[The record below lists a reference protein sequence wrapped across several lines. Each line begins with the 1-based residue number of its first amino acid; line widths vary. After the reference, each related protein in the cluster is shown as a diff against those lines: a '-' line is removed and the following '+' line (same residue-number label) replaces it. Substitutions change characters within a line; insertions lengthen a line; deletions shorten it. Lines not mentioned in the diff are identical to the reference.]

1 MPDKKKSPEFVV
13 TDRRKFTSEGELREE
28 TTPPEAPAAPPP
40 MASPATPAS
49 AATPATPTAVASPS
63 ATASVPEPPAA
74 PDDIPPPPSPDEQ
87 RASQDAYQGRR
98 LEVPDAS
105 GQGRTHDYQMTF
117 ERLVASL
124 YMTAMVQM
132 GLIREEGAEPLADL
146 VGAQQ
151 TIDTIGL
158 LAEKT
163 SGNLTDAEVGLLQN
177 SLYELRMAFVEITN
191 ALARPPQPPGG
202 GPR

>member
-1 MPDKKKSPEFVV
+1 MPDKNKTPEFVV
-13 TDRRKFTSEGELREE
+13 TDRRKFTPEGERRDEAAS
-28 TTPPEAPAAPPP
+28 PSEAPTAPPP
-40 MASPATPAS
+40 AASPATPADACPS
-49 AATPATPTAVASPS
+49 AEASVEQSPS
-63 ATASVPEPPAA
+63 APH
-74 PDDIPPPPSPDEQ
+74 DIPPPPTPDEQ

-98 LEVPDAS
+98 LGVPDAS
-105 GQGRTHDYQMTF
+105 GHDRAHDHQMTF

-124 YMTAMVQM
+124 YMTAMVQL

-163 SGNLTDAEVGLLQN
+163 RGNLTDAEVALLQN

>member
-1 MPDKKKSPEFVV
+1 MPDKNKSPEFVV

-28 TTPPEAPAAPPP
+28 PAPPPEAPAAPAPP
-40 MASPATPAS
+40 APVETPQATTGGAEP
-49 AATPATPTAVASPS
+49 PPS
-63 ATASVPEPPAA
+63 AR
-74 PDDIPPPPSPDEQ
+74 DIPPPPSADEQ
-87 RASQDAYQGRR
+87 RASHDAYQGRR
-98 LEVPDAS
+98 LGV
-105 GQGRTHDYQMTF
+105 QGAARSHADDFQMTF

-124 YMTAMVQM
+124 YMTAMVQL

-163 SGNLTDAEVGLLQN
+163 RGNLTDAEASLLQN

-202 GPR
+202 GVK

>member
-1 MPDKKKSPEFVV
+1 RLGVQGAGRS
-13 TDRRKFTSEGELREE
+13 R
-28 TTPPEAPAAPPP
+28 A
-40 MASPATPAS
+40 
-49 AATPATPTAVASPS
+49 
-63 ATASVPEPPAA
+63 
-74 PDDIPPPPSPDEQ
+74 DDF
-87 RASQDAYQGRR
+87 
-98 LEVPDAS
+98 
-105 GQGRTHDYQMTF
+105 QMTF
-117 ERLVASL
+117 ERLIASL
-124 YMTAMVQM
+124 YMTAMVQL

-163 SGNLTDAEVGLLQN
+163 RGNLTDAEASLLQN

-202 GPR
+202 GVK

>member
-1 MPDKKKSPEFVV
+1 MPEKKKTPEFVV
-13 TDRRKFTSEGELREE
+13 TDRRKFTSEGERREE
-28 TTPPEAPAAPPP
+28 AASPSEAPAAAVPSPAP
-40 MASPATPAS
+40 AIPAADASPPANAS
-49 AATPATPTAVASPS
+49 VQEAPAVAH
-63 ATASVPEPPAA
+63 
-74 PDDIPPPPSPDEQ
+74 DIPPPPTPDEQ

-98 LEVPDAS
+98 LGVPDPS
-105 GQGRTHDYQMTF
+105 GRGRAHDYQMTF

-124 YMTAMVQM
+124 YMTAMVQL

-163 SGNLTDAEVGLLQN
+163 RGNLTDAEVALLQN

>member
-1 MPDKKKSPEFVV
+1 MPDKNKTPEFVV
-13 TDRRKFTSEGELREE
+13 TDRRKFTSEGERRDEAAS
-28 TTPPEAPAAPPP
+28 PSEAPATPPP
-40 MASPATPAS
+40 VASPATPAADAGHS
-49 AATPATPTAVASPS
+49 AKVSVEEPVAGPH
-63 ATASVPEPPAA
+63 
-74 PDDIPPPPSPDEQ
+74 DIPPPPTPDEQ

-98 LEVPDAS
+98 LGVPDPS
-105 GQGRTHDYQMTF
+105 GHGRAHDYQMTF

-124 YMTAMVQM
+124 YMTAMVQL

-163 SGNLTDAEVGLLQN
+163 RGNLTDAEVALLQN

>member
-1 MPDKKKSPEFVV
+1 MPDKNKAPDFVV
-13 TDRRKFTSEGELREE
+13 TDRRKFTSEGELRDDVP
-28 TTPPEAPAAPPP
+28 TPAEVPAAPPP
-40 MASPATPAS
+40 AGGPATSTGSAS
-49 AATPATPTAVASPS
+49 AKPPA
-63 ATASVPEPPAA
+63 PEPPSQP
-74 PDDIPPPPSPDEQ
+74 PDVPPPPSADEQ

-98 LEVPDAS
+98 VGVAGAA
-105 GQGRTHDYQMTF
+105 GQPRAHDYQMTF
-117 ERLVASL
+117 ERLIASL
-124 YMTAMVQM
+124 YMTAMVQL

-163 SGNLTDAEVGLLQN
+163 RGNLTDGEISLLQN

-191 ALARPPQPPGG
+191 ALARPPQPPGS
-202 GPR
+202 GPK

>member
-1 MPDKKKSPEFVV
+1 MPEKKKTPEFVV
-13 TDRRKFTSEGELREE
+13 TDRRMFTSEGELREE
-28 TTPPEAPAAPPP
+28 TTPPSEAPAISAPVASPEAPAAVAGPS
-40 MASPATPAS
+40 AKAS
-49 AATPATPTAVASPS
+49 AAEPA
-63 ATASVPEPPAA
+63 EPPH
-74 PDDIPPPPSPDEQ
+74 DIPPPPSPDEQ
-87 RASQDAYQGRR
+87 RASHDAYQGRR
-98 LEVPDAS
+98 LGVPDAS
-105 GQGRTHDYQMTF
+105 GQGRAHDNQMTF

-124 YMTAMVQM
+124 YMTAMVQL

-163 SGNLTDAEVGLLQN
+163 RGNLTDAEVALLQN

>member
-1 MPDKKKSPEFVV
+1 MPEKSKTPEFVV
-13 TDRRKFTSEGELREE
+13 TDRRKFTSEGELRDESAPPQE
-28 TTPPEAPAAPPP
+28 TTA
-40 MASPATPAS
+40 
-49 AATPATPTAVASPS
+49 
-63 ATASVPEPPAA
+63 PPAA
-74 PDDIPPPPSPDEQ
+74 SASVEGPASTTPAPETPPAARDIPPPPSAEEQ
-87 RASQDAYQGRR
+87 SASHDAYQGRR
-98 LEVPDAS
+98 V
-105 GQGRTHDYQMTF
+105 GVQGAGRSRADDFQMTF

-124 YMTAMVQM
+124 YMTAMVQL

-163 SGNLTDAEVGLLQN
+163 RGNLTDAETSLLQS

-191 ALARPPQPPGG
+191 ALARPPQGPGG
-202 GPR
+202 GVK

>member
-1 MPDKKKSPEFVV
+1 MPDKQKTPEFVV
-13 TDRRKFTSEGELREE
+13 TDRRKFTSEGEVREDSA
-28 TTPPEAPAAPPP
+28 PQAPAPAAPESIAGPP
-40 MASPATPAS
+40 ANAPSVPAPA
-49 AATPATPTAVASPS
+49 AAPA
-63 ATASVPEPPAA
+63 PEPPAA
-74 PDDIPPPPSPDEQ
+74 AAHDIPPPPTADEQ

-98 LEVPDAS
+98 LGVPDPA
-105 GQGRTHDYQMTF
+105 GRGRADDFQMTF
-117 ERLVASL
+117 DRLVASL
-124 YMTAMVQM
+124 YMTAMVQLGM
-132 GLIREEGAEPLADL
+132 IREEGAEPLADL

-163 SGNLTDAEVGLLQN
+163 RGNLTDAEASLLQN

-202 GPR
+202 VK

>member
-1 MPDKKKSPEFVV
+1 MPDKKKAPEFVV
-13 TDRRKFTSEGELREE
+13 TDRRMFTSEGELREE
-28 TTPPEAPAAPPP
+28 TIPPNEAPAISAPVASPEAPAAV
-40 MASPATPAS
+40 A
-49 AATPATPTAVASPS
+49 ASPS
-63 ATASVPEPPAA
+63 AKAAGAEPVAPAH
-74 PDDIPPPPSPDEQ
+74 DIPPPPSPDEQ

-98 LEVPDAS
+98 LGVPDAS
-105 GQGRTHDYQMTF
+105 GQGRAHDYQMTF

-124 YMTAMVQM
+124 YMTAMVQL

-163 SGNLTDAEVGLLQN
+163 RGNLTDAEVALLQN

-191 ALARPPQPPGG
+191 ALTRPPQPPGG
-202 GPR
+202 PR

>member
-1 MPDKKKSPEFVV
+1 MPEKNKAPEFVV
-13 TDRRKFTSEGELREE
+13 TDRRKFTSEGELRDEAAASPE
-28 TTPPEAPAAPPP
+28 TPAPSTAPAPVE
-40 MASPATPAS
+40 SPAATT
-49 AATPATPTAVASPS
+49 AA
-63 ATASVPEPPAA
+63 PETPPAA
-74 PDDIPPPPSPDEQ
+74 DETPPAARDIPPPPTADEQ

-98 LEVPDAS
+98 LGV
-105 GQGRTHDYQMTF
+105 QGAGRSRADDFQMTF
-117 ERLVASL
+117 ERLIASL
-124 YMTAMVQM
+124 YMTAMVQL

-163 SGNLTDAEVGLLQN
+163 RGNLTDAEASLLQN
-177 SLYELRMAFVEITN
+177 SLYELRMAFVELTN

-202 GPR
+202 GVK

>member
-1 MPDKKKSPEFVV
+1 MPEKKKTPEFVV
-13 TDRRKFTSEGELREE
+13 TDRRKFTSEGELRDDSA
-28 TTPPEAPAAPPP
+28 PLPEAPAPPAPP
-40 MASPATPAS
+40 ALAE
-49 AATPATPTAVASPS
+49 SPS
-63 ATASVPEPPAA
+63 AAAPTPEPPPAA
-74 PDDIPPPPSPDEQ
+74 RDVPPPPSADEQ
-87 RASQDAYQGRR
+87 RASHDAYQGRR
-98 LEVPDAS
+98 LGA
-105 GQGRTHDYQMTF
+105 QGAVRSRAEDFQMTF

-124 YMTAMVQM
+124 YMTAMVQL

-163 SGNLTDAEVGLLQN
+163 RGNLTDAEVSLLQN

-191 ALARPPQPPGG
+191 ALARPPQPPGSG
-202 GPR
+202 VK

>member
-1 MPDKKKSPEFVV
+1 MPDKNKTPEFVV
-13 TDRRKFTSEGELREE
+13 TDRRKFTSEGERRDEATL
-28 TTPPEAPAAPPP
+28 PSEAPAVPPS
-40 MASPATPAS
+40 AAIPATPA
-49 AATPATPTAVASPS
+49 ADASPS
-63 ATASVPEPPAA
+63 AKAPVEESPAA
-74 PDDIPPPPSPDEQ
+74 PHDIPPPPTPDEQ

-98 LEVPDAS
+98 LGVPDAA
-105 GQGRTHDYQMTF
+105 GRGRAHDYQMTF

-124 YMTAMVQM
+124 YMTAMVQL
-132 GLIREEGAEPLADL
+132 GLIREEGAEPLADI

-163 SGNLTDAEVGLLQN
+163 RGNLTDAEVALLQN

-202 GPR
+202 GSR

>member
-1 MPDKKKSPEFVV
+1 MPDKKKTPDFVV
-13 TDRRKFTSEGELREE
+13 TDRRMFTSEGELREE
-28 TTPPEAPAAPPP
+28 TTPSSEAAAVSAPVASSEAPAA
-40 MASPATPAS
+40 
-49 AATPATPTAVASPS
+49 VASPP
-63 ATASVPEPPAA
+63 AKASGAEQVAA
-74 PDDIPPPPSPDEQ
+74 PHDIPPPPSPDEQ

-98 LEVPDAS
+98 LGVPDAS
-105 GQGRTHDYQMTF
+105 GQGRAHDYQMTF

-124 YMTAMVQM
+124 YMTAMVQL

-163 SGNLTDAEVGLLQN
+163 RGNLTDAEVGLLQN

>member
-1 MPDKKKSPEFVV
+1 MPEKSKAPEFVV
-13 TDRRKFTSEGELREE
+13 TDRRKFTSEGELRDESGPAPE
-28 TTPPEAPAAPPP
+28 TPAAPAAP
-40 MASPATPAS
+40 APAEHPVATT
-49 AATPATPTAVASPS
+49 AA
-63 ATASVPEPPAA
+63 PETPPAA
-74 PDDIPPPPSPDEQ
+74 RDIPPPPSAGEQ

-98 LEVPDAS
+98 LGV
-105 GQGRTHDYQMTF
+105 QGAGRSHADDFQMTF
-117 ERLVASL
+117 ERLIASL
-124 YMTAMVQM
+124 YMTAMVQL

-163 SGNLTDAEVGLLQN
+163 RGNLSDAETSLLQN

-202 GPR
+202 GVK